1 MLAKAER
8 YFFAA
13 RPAFFTAS
21 LVPVAVAGAYV
32 RWRGGVDLTGL
43 WVLTALG
50 LVLLHAAANLLNDYF
65 DHLSGADE
73 VNTMFVSPFTGGAR
87 FIQRGLLLPEEVLF
101 AGLLCLA
108 TGSAVGLYLATLR
121 GWLILGLGAFGVAT
135 LFFYTAPPLRLGYR
149 GLGELIIGLDFGV
162 LPMLGTEYVLTRHVS
177 LPMVWVSVPVALL
190 IIGVLWVNEF
200 PDAEADGLVGK
211 RHLVVILGRRAAA
224 KVLVGLYV
232 LVLLFTAG
240 GVMLGWLPPAALMAM
255 AAGLPAA
262 QAAQALAARPDDPSA
277 WRVACP
283 RGVAAHGLYGLL
295 MFLALVVSP
304 TAPGLASLP
313 PPS

>member
-1 MLAKAER
+1 MLARAQR
-8 YFFAA
+8 YILAA

-21 LVPVAVAGAYV
+21 LVPVVVGGAYV
-32 RWRGGVDLTGL
+32 RWRDGTCPWGL
-43 WVLTALG
+43 WLATGLG

-101 AGLLCLA
+101 AGLSCLA
-108 TGSAVGLYLATLR
+108 AGSAIGLYLAAVR
-121 GWLILGLGAFGVAT
+121 GWAILGLGAFGVLT

-162 LPMLGTEYVLTRHVS
+162 LPMLGTEYVLTRHMS
-177 LPMVWVSVPVALL
+177 ASVLWISIPVALL
-190 IIGVLWVNEF
+190 IAGVLWVNEF
-200 PDAEADGLVGK
+200 PDAEADSLVGK
-211 RHLVVILGRRAAA
+211 RHLVVILGRSLAA
-224 KVLVGLYV
+224 KVLVAFYV
-232 LVLLFTAG
+232 LVIVFTAG
-240 GVMLGWLPPAALMAM
+240 AVMIGWLPPAALIAM

-262 QAAQALAARPDDPSA
+262 QAAEALLEGPENPQA

-283 RGVAAHGLYGLL
+283 RGVAAHALYGLL
-295 MFLALVVSP
+295 IFLALLLSP
-304 TAPGLASLP
+304 TPSLQ
-313 PPS
+313 